1 MTAVPEQAPPPAAPE
16 TPPPALAGFVKFVR
30 CVKDKPVTRF
40 IVGARGGARA
50 GNFFG
55 ARRVDGSLVYD
66 EEAVHAI
73 TADEWDRFGRIYQRN
88 LDDKHLVE
96 VKPEV
101 YVAFLEAQAA
111 RAAKADAEASTP
123 ATPAAAPAA
132 QDVNGSAAPTGGEGS

>member
-16 TPPPALAGFVKFVR
+16 TPPPASDGFVKFVR

-40 IVGARGGARA
+40 VIGARGGARA

-73 TADEWDRFGRIYQRN
+73 TAEEWDRFGRIYQRN
-88 LDDKHLVE
+88 IDDRHLVE
-96 VKPEV
+96 VKREV
-101 YVAFLEAQAA
+101 YVAFVEAQAA
-111 RAAKADAEASTP
+111 RATKAEADASAP
-123 ATPAAAPAA
+123 ATQDAAQAA